1 MIQNCWVMFCQKQ
14 FQDFKFRCVWEN
26 DVLWV
31 VGQLVYFVCLH
42 QTNTDISGTIN
53 MKLNCLT
60 IGIRQKHIELYER
73 KPLHDLKIK
82 FYKANSDFLHC
93 ISYCLDWFLIF
104 HITWMTNEYRYFVC
118 VWDSFVS
125 TICRYFEIITFVS
138 RGFVSSWILNVN
150 FVFPFK
156 RKLWISE
163 QMKGTYL
170 PAFLKIN
177 FWSWFVTTTNN
188 NITRYIFEH

>member
-1 MIQNCWVMFCQKQ
+1 MLAHKLYYFSSVHCFPAKWTWMWKWNRYLWYLQVQNNALMIQNCWVMFCQKQ

-93 ISYCLDWFLIF
+93 ISYLLDWFSISL
-104 HITWMTNEYRYFVC
+104 ITWMTNKYIL
-118 VWDSFVS
+118 SVS
-125 TICRYFEIITFVS
+125 ETVLYQLYAD
-138 RGFVSSWILNVN
+138 IL
-150 FVFPFK
+150 
-156 RKLWISE
+156 R
-163 QMKGTYL
+163 
-170 PAFLKIN
+170 
-177 FWSWFVTTTNN
+177 
-188 NITRYIFEH
+188 